1 MTNYG
6 MQPLDSTGP
15 FNIGA
20 MYKPRRLVVAT
31 PAHHG
36 YHDNFY
42 GSMLGLQKL
51 CLERGIPMEPSRLIG
66 HSSIAH
72 ARTTMMR
79 DFLYKTDGTDLIFID
94 SDQGFDPQDVLDMVE
109 SDLPIVGAVCCQ
121 KKYDWEAIQRAA
133 RQASLAPHPQP
144 DALALAGAVFT
155 FDTGAAGND
164 VDLTERKAVPVRR
177 VGFGLTVIKR
187 VVIETLAARGTPKV
201 ELAGG
206 PDFPPLC
213 NTRVVQSADRPGKW
227 EWLTEDYAFCS
238 RAADVGFKTYLAWW
252 TKTTH
257 TGDHVFKADLVTA
270 AEMLGGV
277 SQDQRDSE

>member
-1 MTNYG
+1 MEMLPANA
-6 MQPLDSTGP
+6 P

-20 MYKPRRLVVAT
+20 MYKPRKLIIAT

-51 CLERGIPMEPSRLIG
+51 CLERGIPMEPHRLVG

-79 DFLYKTDGTDLIFID
+79 DFLYKTDGTHLIFID

-109 SDLPIVGAVCCQ
+109 LDLPIVGAVCCQ
-121 KKYDWEAIQRAA
+121 KKYDWESVFKAA
-133 RQASLAPHPQP
+133 RYM
-144 DALALAGAVFT
+144 DADTAAKLPLAGAVFT
-155 FDTGAAGND
+155 FDTGATGND

-187 VVIETLAARGTPKV
+187 VVIETLAVRGTPKV

-238 RAADVGFKTYLAWW
+238 RAADVWFTTYLAWW

-257 TGDHVFKADLVTA
+257 TGEHVFKADLIAA

>member
-1 MTNYG
+1 MEMLPT
-6 MQPLDSTGP
+6 TP

-20 MYKPRRLVVAT
+20 MYKPRKLIVAT
-31 PAHHG
+31 PAHNG
-36 YHDNFY
+36 YHDSFY
-42 GSMLGLQKL
+42 GSMLGLQRL
-51 CLERGIPMEPSRLIG
+51 CLERGMPMETNRLLG
-66 HSSIAH
+66 HSSIPH

-79 DFLYKTDGTDLIFID
+79 DFMYKTDGTHLIFID
-94 SDQGFDPQDVLDMVE
+94 SDIGFDPQDVLDMVDL
-109 SDLPIVGAVCCQ
+109 DLPIVGAVCCQ
-121 KKYDWEAIQRAA
+121 KKYDWAAIGQAAQKRAYCDE
-133 RQASLAPHPQP
+133 LP
-144 DALALAGAVFT
+144 LAGAVFT
-155 FDTGAAGND
+155 FDTGADGND
-164 VDLTERKAVPVRR
+164 VDLSERTAIPVRR

-187 VVIETLAARGTPKV
+187 AVIETLAARGTPKV

-238 RAADVGFKTYLAWW
+238 RAQDVGYKTYLAWW

-257 TGDHVFKADLVTA
+257 TGEHTFKADIVAA

-277 SQDQRDSE
+277 SQDQRGSE